1 MLQHILLNTAAVP
14 ILVMA
19 IAGIIGN
26 RLFDRGVR
34 LSAGTFVIIGLTFVA
49 SLVGDAVTYNGSAKW
64 LLIASLSVTFACI
77 ALALTAGRDVI
88 GVSDEHAN

>member
-1 MLQHILLNTAAVP
+1 MV
-14 ILVMA
+14 

-34 LSAGTFVIIGLTFVA
+34 PNMRAAVIVGLIFVA
-49 SLVGDAVTYNGSAKW
+49 SLVGDSVTLNGSAKW

-77 ALALTAGRDVI
+77 ALALTAGRDQP
-88 GVSDEHAN
+88 GRSDEHAN